1 MMSRYYFIINPV
13 NKTKANSL
21 EIEIHSFFSNRKDDY
36 QISFSNNSIHLKKL
50 TIDAVKQ
57 NVDIIIA
64 CGGDGT
70 ISEIGQVLINTKIK
84 LGIIPIGSGN
94 GISGHFKIPNN
105 FSKALEIIVKGSSK
119 KMDVGKVDNRY
130 FFSNIGFGIEV
141 EFIRHYVQSNIHGL
155 FGYMV
160 SFFRSLFSYKS
171 SFFQIKVENK
181 NISIRPYIL
190 MISNTNKQGYGISL
204 SPNAKTND
212 GILNLIYLKKSNI
225 FNLFYLIILV
235 LLRFSIKKKSNVK
248 YMELREF
255 KITSK
260 NNYINLQID
269 GEFVFSPK
277 NELVVSVIPDAINVL
292 C

>member
-1 MMSRYYFIINPV
+1 
-13 NKTKANSL
+13 
-21 EIEIHSFFSNRKDDY
+21 
-36 QISFSNNSIHLKKL
+36 
-50 TIDAVKQ
+50 
-57 NVDIIIA
+57 
-64 CGGDGT
+64 
-70 ISEIGQVLINTKIK
+70 
-84 LGIIPIGSGN
+84 
-94 GISGHFKIPNN
+94 
-105 FSKALEIIVKGSSK
+105 
-119 KMDVGKVDNRY
+119 
-130 FFSNIGFGIEV
+130 
-141 EFIRHYVQSNIHGL
+141 
-155 FGYMV
+155 
-160 SFFRSLFSYKS
+160 
-171 SFFQIKVENK
+171 
-181 NISIRPYIL
+181 